1 MEAPTPVAN
10 ENVQFIE
17 KKFLLNDIVYIL
29 KIKNEYNYLKFIID
43 SKDID
48 KVDFYYEI
56 KFELKDLYSLNKY
69 FRQFDSI
76 EEVIESLK
84 NNENLI
90 NEKTNLKTYEIS
102 YNNSFMILKLNIYL
116 LSGKVQLINIELK
129 QKKLEDKIIINKLK
143 EYIRYIKSIPEINEI
158 INNYELDPNKKLI
171 FLEMSKII
179 PKLSDFKFIEK
190 ELFKNLN
197 KNKIKLI
204 LKFSA
209 LKDGD
214 TVQKFHNKC
223 DNIGP
228 NLSIVKTKENLIF
241 GGFTMNNWSG
251 LEINKKDN
259 LSFIFNFQNRKIYHI
274 KQGENATY
282 CDNNSLINFY
292 RGRGCSTLRVSNNF
306 LSYSCNNTCTLEDT
320 AFNGFNS
327 DYELNNGKQCFSI
340 SDFEIYEVN

>member
-1 MEAPTPVAN
+1 
-10 ENVQFIE
+10 
-17 KKFLLNDIVYIL
+17 
-29 KIKNEYNYLKFIID
+29 
-43 SKDID
+43 
-48 KVDFYYEI
+48 
-56 KFELKDLYSLNKY
+56 
-69 FRQFDSI
+69 
-76 EEVIESLK
+76 
-84 NNENLI
+84 
-90 NEKTNLKTYEIS
+90 
-102 YNNSFMILKLNIYL
+102 MILKLNIYL
-116 LSGKVQLINIELK
+116 MSGKIQLINIQLK

-251 LEINKKDN
+251 NLINKKDDLAFVFN
-259 LSFIFNFQNRKIYHI
+259 LQNKKIYNI
-274 KQGENATY
+274 KKGENSVY
-282 CDNNSLINFY
+282 CHKECLINFFNGKKSGY
-292 RGRGCSTLRVSNNF
+292 STLFVINNCLRSN
-306 LSYSCNNTCTLEDT
+306 SNTCCKNDSSYQNFTI
-320 AFNGFNS
+320 
-327 DYELNNGKQCFSI
+327 DYELNNGNQFFYVSEM
-340 SDFEIYEVN
+340 EIYEIN